1 LGQTQI
7 LILCLSQTIKMN
19 NQKQNSGKGCLIA
32 LRSWLPN
39 KRGQS
44 AIEFAAL
51 MVFILAALLVFQ
63 KYIARGLAGRW
74 KGVGDALGQGRIYDP
89 NYTLECEYHPT
100 LEVWYDR
107 TCYDDNCQ
115 NEGPPAD
122 VGSCISDSDCIDPD
136 CNET

>member
-1 LGQTQI
+1 
-7 LILCLSQTIKMN
+7 MN
-19 NQKQNSGKGCLIA
+19 EQKQNSGKGCLIA

-44 AIEFAAL
+44 VIEFTML
-51 MVFILAALLVFQ
+51 IMFILAAFFIFQ

-100 LEVWYDR
+100 RQKWFDR
-107 TCYDDNCQ
+107 VCFEGCRNNC
-115 NEGPPAD
+115 GLPVSPGCSAC
-122 VGSCISDSDCIDPD
+122 VGSCVVPNCQ
-136 CNET
+136 